1 MKKKLNILVLSPH
14 ADDAEIAMGGTIAK
28 YVDEGHNVT
37 IMTAIL
43 PKENKEGQIDDFMS
57 KNRVKE
63 QENSAKILG
72 AKLDVLDLDPY
83 DFSFSRKYIKIF
95 DKKINEYKPDIIF
108 SCWEHVTHQD
118 HKSLAHILFA
128 ATRKNN
134 ISINLYEVMIPGG
147 INTYSFN
154 PQYFVNISK
163 YIDKKIEAIK
173 SYKSVYDKNHSSYNQ
188 YFDTIKGRAKFRG
201 GVIGV
206 DYAEAFVIAKK
217 IEI

>member
-83 DFSFSRKYIKIF
+83 DFSFS
-95 DKKINEYKPDIIF
+95 IF
-108 SCWEHVTHQD
+108 SYF
-118 HKSLAHILFA
+118 ILNY
-128 ATRKNN
+128 NN
-134 ISINLYEVMIPGG
+134 IFTSLNIQTILYKI
-147 INTYSFN
+147 
-154 PQYFVNISK
+154 
-163 YIDKKIEAIK
+163 YII
-173 SYKSVYDKNHSSYNQ
+173 
-188 YFDTIKGRAKFRG
+188 
-201 GVIGV
+201 
-206 DYAEAFVIAKK
+206 
-217 IEI
+217 